1 MSAIRIIRGEYR
13 GKTVKNQSFAL
24 VSGFQTGAKGGYVT
38 VQNLSLIHI

>member
-24 VSGFQTGAKGGYVT
+24 PALRATSAKT
-38 VQNLSLIHI
+38 RADRPLEAMAR